1 MSPADQISLAS
12 SVTIPRLTTPPV
24 ARRDLPPSESDSI
37 YLDPKS
43 EPLSQQTPLSYNQ
56 ENGELFLLFNVQIC
70 HSLACVS

>member
-12 SVTIPRLTTPPV
+12 SMAIPQLTTPTM
-24 ARRDLPPSESDSI
+24 AHHDRPPSESDSI

-70 HSLACVS
+70 HSCVS